1 MKKKFIAILLILT
14 LAAPMSLFCSSD
26 DFLEY
31 EEYSLDEFP
40 TWSYKLRRG
49 ESLFFGS
56 LALTLPVSILAYDAA
71 VNTSII
77 SNPTTDDFTEFTYQ
91 LSMAAVLSLTI
102 ALADYIIG
110 EFE

>member
-1 MKKKFIAILLILT
+1 VKKRLIAILLILM
-14 LAAPMSLFCSSD
+14 LATPMSIFSESN

-31 EEYSLDEFP
+31 EAYSIDEFP

-56 LALTLPVSILAYDAA
+56 LALTLPFSIMAYNVA

-77 SNPTTDDFTEFTYQ
+77 NNPTSDDFTEFTYQ